1 MVGYMTKITGKN
13 PNIIGSNIRR
23 IRVEKNI
30 GQTDLVRLLDLQGIP
45 ITREALVKI
54 ERGRQHIKLEQLT
67 GIKEALQTTYDELLE

>member
-1 MVGYMTKITGKN
+1 MTKITGKN

-30 GQTDLVRLLDLQGIP
+30 GQTDFVRLLDLQGIP

-54 ERGRQHIKLEQLT
+54 ERGRQHIKLEQLI
-67 GIKEALQTTYDELLE
+67 GIKEALQTTYKELLE